1 VIRTVSA
8 LAAVLL
14 SVILVLNSSV
24 AFGQGQQKI
33 FSDLDKSHWAY
44 ENIMKMTQTG
54 LIAGYPDGSFRPD
67 APVTHGEFI
76 RMATIAAGLSS
87 LPAKQGE
94 HWGLPYYNTGLNN
107 FLFTRYDISEK
118 HLDKP
123 IKRGHMALISSEII
137 KDKSQWDNY
146 SEVLERIE
154 DVDYRTQY
162 EHHIVR
168 AYSAGILAGYP
179 DGTFRPFETLNRAE
193 AAAVIQRLQD
203 FLLENRGQ
211 KAAETDSGSEIIS
224 EEELSE
230 SERDTRVPL
239 IDTEPFDTSVPK
251 GTFMARVRNFHIDQ
265 SEKTDALK
273 QILCRQFPEEGEA
286 IFNAFIS
293 FSKMDSGGKDLGI
306 CKQYVMEYPVLF
318 NLVGDGYDIMVFPKD
333 FQDEYWETEPGQVN
347 VFFI

>member
-1 VIRTVSA
+1 MNKSISVIRTVSA

-33 FSDLDKSHWAY
+33 LRSGQKPLGLRKHHENDTDGLDCRLS
-44 ENIMKMTQTG
+44 
-54 LIAGYPDGSFRPD
+54 DGSFRPALPLPTGVYPD
-67 APVTHGEFI
+67 GND
-76 RMATIAAGLSS
+76 RAGLSS

-318 NLVGDGYDIMVFPKD
+318 NLVGDGYDIMVFRKIFRTSIGRRSPD
-333 FQDEYWETEPGQVN
+333 R
-347 VFFI
+347 